1 MTTNHNDIVLWL
13 ARRPGVFEAPTERGT
28 WTLAWR
34 AFSGLDELRGSS
46 LGFMMAVE
54 AEGFAVRPTCLGGYI
69 LDSLP

>member
-1 MTTNHNDIVLWL
+1 MNALATWIASKPGPFVARTHDDVWDAAWL
-13 ARRPGVFEAPTERGT
+13 
-28 WTLAWR
+28 
-34 AFSGLDELRGSS
+34 AFSGIPDLRGSS

>member
-1 MTTNHNDIVLWL
+1 MATNHNDIVLWL

-28 WTLAWR
+28 WTLAWL
-34 AFSGLDELRGSS
+34 AFSGILDLRGSS

>member
-1 MTTNHNDIVLWL
+1 MSNHNDISLWL
-13 ARRPGVFEAPTERGT
+13 ARRPGVFEALTERGT
-28 WTLAWR
+28 WTLAWL
-34 AFSGLDELRGSS
+34 AFSGIPDLRGSS

>member
-1 MTTNHNDIVLWL
+1 MSNHNDIALWL

-28 WTLAWR
+28 WTLAR
-34 AFSGLDELRGSS
+34 LAFSGIPDLRGSS

-54 AEGFAVRPTCLGGYI
+54 AEGFAVRPTCLGGDI